1 MGQIQKRSR
10 FCGLS
15 ENSNTE
21 GEIQFSNIF
30 LEDNNVEGA
39 QMSGGSFTAGASGLY
54 KVLVN
59 MDVSTGPDEEHWVW
73 VVVNG
78 VQMEESMMH
87 TTYSTYN
94 TGMGSDIASRELLVL
109 LGVGDSV
116 GLWHQEDG
124 NSGHL
129 SASLCVSSLYFQ

>member
-1 MGQIQKRSR
+1 MGQLQKRSR

-15 ENSNTE
+15 ENFNVD
-21 GEIQFSNIF
+21 GEIQFSKII

-59 MDVSTGPDEEHWVW
+59 IDVSTGSDEQHWVW
-73 VVVNG
+73 VLVNG
-78 VQMEESMMH
+78 VQMEESMIH
-87 TTYSTYN
+87 TTYGTYST
-94 TGMGSDIASRELLVL
+94 GLGSDIASRELLVL
-109 LGVGDSV
+109 LGAGDSV
-116 GLWHQEDG
+116 GLWHQEEG

-129 SASLCVSSLYFQ
+129 SASLCVSSLHFQ